1 MKTLF
6 SFSRCMLATLVLGL
20 FGFAPQAG
28 AQPPSA
34 DYSWYGEVVS
44 FDQAAKTATVQLQ
57 TQPQVSSYAGDFK
70 PGEKLV
76 LVWAPILGEADRL
89 LYVARADV
97 MEHVDLGYILRAE
110 FVSADTT
117 ANTLT
122 VKTAAPDGAAAV
134 LQGATAK
141 WIKATMPKDQADG
154 KGIAM
159 VALSAKP
166 DLKLPEPPP
175 EEKAAT
181 ANPTGPL
188 SNLAGTWTV
197 ETSLVT
203 PLDLGVSITNECAIA
218 QEGTKLTASCK
229 SGQGGVAPLTGEV
242 AGNTVKF
249 SIHADLMG
257 TELELAFSGTV
268 EPDGKKMSG
277 ILSVFGMDS
286 DFSGIKK

>member
-1 MKTLF
+1 MKTLC
-6 SFSRCMLATLVLGL
+6 SFSCCILSTLVLGL
-20 FGFAPQAG
+20 FGFVPQAG

-44 FDQAAKTATVQLQ
+44 FDQAAKTATLRLQ
-57 TQPQVSSYAGDFK
+57 TKPPVSKYAGDFK

-76 LVWAPILGEADRL
+76 LVWDPILGEADRL

-97 MEHVDLGYILRAE
+97 MDHVDLGYILRAE

-122 VKTAAPDGAAAV
+122 VKTATPDNAAAV
-134 LQGATAK
+134 LQGAAAK
-141 WIKATMPKDQADG
+141 WIKATMPKDQAGG

-166 DLKLPEPPP
+166 DLKRPEPPP
-175 EEKAAT
+175 EEQSAA

-188 SNLAGTWTV
+188 SNIAGTWTV
-197 ETSLVT
+197 ETSLA
-203 PLDLGVSITNECAIA
+203 GNAITNECAVA
-218 QEGTKLTASCK
+218 QEGTKLTGPCK
-229 SGQGGVAPLTGEV
+229 SAMGDAPMTGEV

-249 SIHADLMG
+249 SINADFMG
-257 TELELAFSGTV
+257 TALELAFSGTV

-277 ILSVFGMDS
+277 IVSVFGMDS
-286 DFSGIKK
+286 PFSGIKK

>member
-1 MKTLF
+1 MKTLC
-6 SFSRCMLATLVLGL
+6 SFRRCILATLVLGL
-20 FGFAPQAG
+20 FGFAPKAG

-76 LVWAPILGEADRL
+76 LVWAPILGEADKL

-122 VKTAAPDGAAAV
+122 VRIAAPDGAAAV
-134 LQGATAK
+134 LRGATAK

-166 DLKLPEPPP
+166 NLKLPEPPP
-175 EEKAAT
+175 EEVAAA
-181 ANPTGPL
+181 ANATGPL
-188 SNLAGTWTV
+188 SNIAGTWTV
-197 ETSLVT
+197 ETSL
-203 PLDLGVSITNECAIA
+203 GGNAIANECAFT
-218 QEGTKLTASCK
+218 QEGTTLTASCT
-229 SGQGGVAPLTGEV
+229 SALGAAPLTGEV

-249 SIHADLMG
+249 SISADFMG
-257 TELELAFSGTV
+257 TALELAFSGTV

-277 ILSVFGMDS
+277 IVSVFGMDS
-286 DFSGIKK
+286 AFTGVKK